1 LEKDMQ
7 QAETTVEEARGQRSI
22 QQFLVGLLEP
32 RVLGPMF
39 GAALVV
45 VALVVIHQI
54 TGRVHL
60 DDISAALAAT
70 MPGAVV
76 QSLALT
82 VVSFAAMALYD
93 VMAARRVAPGRVP
106 DRLAAFAGMIGYGI
120 SNAIGFNVFIGGPV
134 RYRIYQSA
142 GLDAAD
148 VGRIVGVS
156 FLTFG
161 SGIVVLAGL
170 ALVIDPA
177 GVALL
182 KSLSPIADRLI
193 GGAILLAVAAL
204 LLWLAGGER
213 EVGLFGW
220 RLPLPSAGS
229 AFAQILVGAVD
240 IAAAAGALYVLL
252 PADVAPGFATFLLL
266 FVAAIAAG
274 VLSHAPG
281 GLGVLEA
288 TILVGLGAG
297 TRPDVVAALIVFR
310 LVYYA
315 IPLAFAGV
323 ALLVFETYRA
333 RAAVLSVSGR
343 AASIVR
349 PIVAPLSA
357 TLVFCGGVVLLLSGN
372 LPAEN
377 DRIGFLSDVL
387 PLPFAEAS
395 HLLASLVGLALIV
408 LARGLYR
415 RIALARI
422 VSILLL
428 AAGACFSLLKG
439 LDWEEATILML
450 VAGLLFAY
458 PKVFYRKGNWRSFR
472 PTPTWLALIV
482 IVLAVLTLIGFLAYR
497 HVEYQS
503 SLWWEFAWGGDAP
516 RFLRATLVLVI
527 VAAALSGDAL
537 INRPHLPRAARAP
550 QPVPDAVRRLIAE
563 SRDTHPALALLGDKR
578 FMLSPD
584 EKAFVMYGIAGRSWI
599 TLCDPVGE
607 PEAAR
612 GLVWQFAEAADRA
625 GARAVFYAIGPDL
638 LTTYLDLGLA
648 ILKTGEVA
656 RVDLAQFSLQGAAR
670 QDFRY
675 AEKRAEREGLKF
687 SVVPKGEVPAIL
699 PELRAVS
706 DAWLATKAGRE
717 KSFSLGRF
725 DESYLSE
732 FDCAVIRRDKEIVAF
747 ANLWRSGGASELS
760 VDLMRY
766 RHGVS
771 KILMDALFAKLLLY
785 GKAEG
790 YRWFNLGAAPLA
802 GLADH
807 PLASTWNRIGT
818 FIYRR
823 GDEFYNFEG
832 LRAFKQKF
840 DPVWTPQYLAC
851 PNGLALPQVLV
862 DVTNL
867 ISGNPIRIFKR

>member
-1 LEKDMQ
+1 MQ
-7 QAETTVEEARGQRSI
+7 QAETAVEKAGGRRSV
-22 QQFLVGLLEP
+22 QQVVVGLLEP
-32 RVLGPMF
+32 RVLGPLF
-39 GAALVV
+39 GAGLVV

-54 TGRVHL
+54 SGRVHL
-60 DDISAALAAT
+60 DDIRAALAQTRPA
-70 MPGAVV
+70 AVV

-93 VMAARRVAPGRVP
+93 VMAARRVAAGRVP
-106 DRLAAFAGMIGYGI
+106 DRLAAFAGLVGYGI
-120 SNAIGFNVFIGGPV
+120 SNAVGFNVVVGGPV
-134 RYRIYQSA
+134 RYRIYQAA

-156 FLTFG
+156 FLAFSG
-161 SGIVVLAGL
+161 GIVVLAGL
-170 ALVIDPA
+170 ALVLDPA
-177 GVALL
+177 GVAFL
-182 KSLSPIADRLI
+182 KGLSANADRTI
-193 GGAILLAVAAL
+193 GAAILVAFAAVI
-204 LLWLAGGER
+204 LWLSRGVR
-213 EVGLFGW
+213 EIALFGW
-220 RLPLPSAGS
+220 RLPLPSARS
-229 AFAQILVGAVD
+229 ALAQILVAVID

-252 PADVAPGFATFLLL
+252 PTDVAPGFATFLLL

-323 ALLVFETYRA
+323 ALLAFEAYRA
-333 RAAVLSVSGR
+333 RAAVLSGSRR
-343 AASIVR
+343 AASVMR
-349 PIVAPLSA
+349 PVVAPLSA

-372 LPAEN
+372 LPAE
-377 DRIGFLSDVL
+377 DERTGFLSHVL

-395 HLLASLVGLALIV
+395 HLLASLVGLMLIV

-422 VSILLL
+422 ASILLL
-428 AAGACFSLLKG
+428 LAGACFSLLKG
-439 LDWEEATILML
+439 LDWEEAAILML

-482 IVLAVLTLIGFLAYR
+482 IVLSVLTLVGFLAYR

-516 RFLRATLVLVI
+516 RFLRTTLALVV
-527 VAAALSGDAL
+527 VAAALSIDAL
-537 INRPHLPRAARAP
+537 INRPHQPRPSKTP
-550 QPVPDAVRRLIAE
+550 QPVPDAVRRLVAQ
-563 SRDTHPALALLGDKR
+563 SSDTHPALALLGDKR

-584 EKAFVMYGIAGRSWI
+584 GKAFIMYGIAGRSWI
-599 TLCDPVGE
+599 TLGDPVGE
-607 PEAAR
+607 AEAAR
-612 GLVWQFAEAADRA
+612 GLVWHFAEAADRA

-656 RVDLAQFSLQGAAR
+656 RVDLTRFSLQGSAR

-675 AEKRAEREGLKF
+675 AEKRAEREGLDF
-687 SVVPKGEVPAIL
+687 SVVPQAEVPAVL

-706 DAWLATKAGRE
+706 DAWLATKSGRE
-717 KSFSLGRF
+717 KSFSLGRL
-725 DESYLSE
+725 DENYLAE
-732 FDCAVIRRDKEIVAF
+732 FDCAVIRKQGEIVAF
-747 ANLWRSGGASELS
+747 ANLWRGSGNSELS

-807 PLASTWNRIGT
+807 PLASTWNRLGT

-862 DVTNL
+862 DVTSL